1 MSVSVGYYLLGTA
14 GERRTQ
20 ICAISNQLHSKT
32 IRLQGILIDI
42 NLRYKK
48 WTRGPWLSESV
59 RTPIEGSYG
68 YLVT

>member
-1 MSVSVGYYLLGTA
+1 MSVG
-14 GERRTQ
+14 TQ
-20 ICAISNQLHSKT
+20 IISNQLHSMIDST
-32 IRLQGILIDI
+32 TRNIDI

-68 YLVT
+68 YLV

>member
-1 MSVSVGYYLLGTA
+1 MSMSVSVG
-14 GERRTQ
+14 TQ
-20 ICAISNQLHSKT
+20 IISNQLHSMIDST
-32 IRLQGILIDI
+32 TRNIDI

-68 YLVT
+68 YLV